1 MKNISLIICMVLFSI
16 SPLTKG
22 QEDADQETNGK
33 TIKVMTYNLRYASG
47 TFKPPWKIRRDMQV
61 DLFRKYSPDIIGT
74 QEGVK
79 EQIDYLMKQLPEYVV
94 IGEGRRG
101 GDNDEHNAIF
111 FRRDC
116 FRLRE
121 MGSFSLSETPEVLGS
136 GPDHWPRMVTWARFA
151 FINIPDDGDISPD
164 KMKNH
169 PSWDDS
175 WFKDSTG
182 KILYRRHWENT
193 LEFYVFNTHF
203 FTRGKDKG
211 KLNSA
216 KLIMDRIHEQD
227 NFGEWTEDRPV
238 FLMGDF
244 NSRPGSDVYKIFI
257 GDENS
262 NNQSLLKDSMEGGR
276 GIDWILFK
284 GNVKVLSYENID
296 YNVDG
301 AYPSDHRPI
310 LVEFE
315 ILKK

>member
-1 MKNISLIICMVLFSI
+1 VN
-16 SPLTKG
+16 
-22 QEDADQETNGK
+22 ADQTANTK

-47 TFKPPWKIRRDMQV
+47 TFKPPWAIRREMQV
-61 DLFRKYSPDIIGT
+61 DMFRKYSPDIIGT

-111 FRRDC
+111 FKRDR

-121 MGSFSLSETPEVLGS
+121 MGSFALSETPDILGS
-136 GPDHWPRMVTWARFA
+136 GPDRWPRMVTWARFA
-151 FINIPDDGDISPD
+151 FIDIPDDGETGAEQMQD
-164 KMKNH
+164 K
-169 PSWDDS
+169 PFWEDS
-175 WFKDSTG
+175 WYEDSTG

-211 KLNSA
+211 KRNSA
-216 KLIMDRIHEQD
+216 KLIMERIKELD
-227 NFGEWTEDRPV
+227 NFGEWKKERPV
-238 FLMGDF
+238 FLVGDF
-244 NSRPGSDVYKIFI
+244 NSRPGSDVYKIFT

-262 NNQSLLKDSMEGGR
+262 EDPSLLKDSVEGGS
-276 GIDWILFK
+276 GIDWILYK

-296 YNVDG
+296 HRVDG
-301 AYPSDHRPI
+301 ARPSDHRPI

-315 ILKK
+315 ILHD